1 MISHGDDTHQQ
12 SSTTSPPALP
22 CQIVIG
28 ENQIGSREPFTGT
41 REIIIAHGDACR
53 LRLTVRTKLILTK

>member
-1 MISHGDDTHQQ
+1 MISRGDDTHQQ

-28 ENQIGSREPFTGT
+28 ENQIDSREPFTGT
-41 REIIIAHGDACR
+41 REITHGDACR
-53 LRLTVRTKLILTK
+53 LRLTVRTKFILTK